1 MVRKAIEYL
10 YKGRCMIHTA
20 KATFDETT
28 KQTSFSDSFSDEIPC
43 RLSVRSFSP
52 ASDGKAAAVH
62 QEIKLFLAPEVEIK
76 AGARVIV
83 TQNGKTDE
91 YKAASA
97 PAKYSNHQEIN
108 LRLVD
113 DWA

>member
-10 YKGRCMIHTA
+10 YKGRCIIHTA

-28 KQTSFSDSFSDEIPC
+28 KQTSFSDSYSEEIPC
-43 RLSVRSFSP
+43 RLSVRSSP
-52 ASDGKAAAVH
+52 PTSDGKAAAVQ

-76 AGARVIV
+76 AGARVVV

-91 YKAASA
+91 YKAAGE
-97 PAKYSNHQEIN
+97 PVKYSNHQEVN
-108 LRLVD
+108 LRLLD